1 MLSAQ
6 QVSWSKLLAAAE
18 RTTVVVGGVTVSV
31 ADVLLAVGA
40 LYVGGA
46 LLSAIGGVVGGVQAA
61 LVPRKALRKYGQWA
75 VVTGATDVRA
85 GRGAGDGVAPRYV
98 WPG

>member
-1 MLSAQ
+1 MQSLQ
-6 QVSWSKLLAAAE
+6 QVSWSKLLATAE
-18 RTTVVVGGVTVSV
+18 RTTLVVGGVTVSV

-46 LLSAIGGVVGGVQAA
+46 LLSGVGRVLGGVQTA

-85 GRGAGDGVAPRYV
+85 GEGNGAASRCVCR
-98 WPG
+98 